1 MKITS
6 SCVWTDLTLHSLQEI
21 GQGDNTSQLDG
32 NKSRKSA
39 TGSQAKSGL
48 GWKKVA
54 PHCGQ
59 AVKYKLL
66 KVP

>member
-32 NKSRKSA
+32 KK
-39 TGSQAKSGL
+39 GSQAKSRL

-54 PHCGQ
+54 PHYGQ
-59 AVKYKLL
+59 AGKYKLL
-66 KVP
+66 KVS